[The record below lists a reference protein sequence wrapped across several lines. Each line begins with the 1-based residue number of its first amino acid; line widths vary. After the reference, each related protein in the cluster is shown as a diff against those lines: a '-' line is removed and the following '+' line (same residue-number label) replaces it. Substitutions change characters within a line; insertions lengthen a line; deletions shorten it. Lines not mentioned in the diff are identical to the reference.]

1 MSEIQ
6 TTDLPN
12 NGGFMYEVVISCTE
26 CEGVAC
32 IAMTDSLHDAQ
43 EQCKEAEAMIIDDD
57 GNLHNYISAVAE
69 VTRKI
74 IFTPPRDEADN

>member
-1 MSEIQ
+1 
-6 TTDLPN
+6 
-12 NGGFMYEVVISCTE
+12 MYEVVITCTE

-32 IAMTDSLHDAQ
+32 IAMTDSFHDAQ
-43 EQCKEAEAMIIDDD
+43 EQCKEAESMVIDDD

-69 VTRKI
+69 VSRKI